1 MDASSASWVA
11 LTAIVGILTGG
22 YLVQKTEKQSPLELM
37 GAVLVLLGAACSVV
51 MVFQGF
57 HLWNSGWE
65 GIPMEP
71 ETAGRMAAKAR
82 GRGGIILLI
91 IQFFPQFLVFSY
103 GGLLWQTRYLI
114 RYSANALGLKFER

>member
-1 MDASSASWVA
+1 MDGSTASWVA
-11 LTAIVGILTGG
+11 LIAIVCLFTGG
-22 YLVQKTEKQSPLELM
+22 YLVNKTEKQSPLESLGSIILLI
-37 GAVLVLLGAACSVV
+37 GAGCSVV

-82 GRGGIILLI
+82 GRGGIILLA
-91 IQFFPQFLVFSY
+91 IQFLPQFLVFGY
-103 GGLLWQTRYLI
+103 GGLIWESRHLI
-114 RYSANALGLKFER
+114 RYSAKALGLKS